1 MIATSVRDKRNSM
14 NSILPQGSSNKRIIR
29 ATVIVMGIAVAG
41 KVLGFVQNLLIAY
54 VFGTSME
61 VDAYFVAFSIP
72 VILSILVR
80 EIIEPAFLPTFMG
93 VMEKDGEIAAW
104 KLFSTTIN
112 ALLILFAVLTLL
124 GIVGS
129 PFLVSILAP
138 GFEGMKRIITI
149 KLIRI
154 ILPASVFLGV
164 SAVTYITLNSYKRF
178 TVPALGDFC
187 FKVFIIITFL
197 VSVRVMGIVG
207 LAIGVVVGALVRLL
221 VHLLGLWKK
230 RNLYKYTLDFKYPP
244 MKRMQRLMLPLIVG
258 ITFSQLGYMVDNVFA
273 STLETGSL
281 SALTY
286 AKKVVQ
292 MPLIVLP
299 YTLAIIIFPFFS
311 ELALSNKKKDL
322 LEMFMQATKLLAFL
336 FIPMAIG
343 LIVLRTPVVRLL
355 FERGAFD
362 LYSTQITSS
371 AVLYYSLGLP
381 SCAVE
386 AILVQFYFS
395 MSDTKTPV
403 AVGMFCVL
411 LNFLLIAVLIKPLT
425 HCGIALAFTISTT
438 VRISIMY
445 VLLKKKIPDIRMS
458 DPLIFLLKVVC
469 ASSVMGLSVSFVSH
483 RLAHSNLTS
492 LTEQS
497 VGLLVSILV
506 GILVFLTT
514 AYLMRVEEMKL
525 YWRQV
530 KFYFIK
536 VRK

>member
-1 MIATSVRDKRNSM
+1 M
-14 NSILPQGSSNKRIIR
+14 NSIPPQASSTKKIVR
-29 ATVIVMGIAVAG
+29 ATGIVMGIAVAG
-41 KVLGFVQNLLIAY
+41 KVLGFVEKLLIAY
-54 VFGTSME
+54 FFGTSME

-72 VILSILVR
+72 VILFILIR

-93 VMEKDGEIAAW
+93 VMKKDGEIAAW

-112 ALLILFAVLTLL
+112 ALLILFAVFTFL

-138 GFEGMKRIITI
+138 GFEGMKRILTI
-149 KLIRI
+149 KLTRI
-154 ILPASVFLGV
+154 VMPASVFLGV

-178 TVPALGDFC
+178 TVPALGEFC
-187 FKVFIIITFL
+187 FKVFIIIIFL
-197 VSVRVMGIVG
+197 VSVRVMGVVG
-207 LAIGVVVGALVRLL
+207 LAMGVVVGGLVRLL

-230 RNLYKYTLDFKYPP
+230 RNLYKYILDFKYPP

-258 ITFSQLGYMVDNVFA
+258 ITFSQLGYLVDNVFA

-286 AKKVVQ
+286 AKKVIE

-299 YTLAIIIFPFFS
+299 YTLAVIIFPFFS
-311 ELALSNKKKDL
+311 ELALNNEKKDL

-343 LIVLRTPVVRLL
+343 LIILRTPVVRLL

-371 AVLYYSLGLP
+371 AVLYFSLGLP
-381 SCAVE
+381 SCAIE

-403 AVGMFCVL
+403 AVGILCVL
-411 LNFLLIAVLIKPLT
+411 LNFFLIAVLIKPLT

-438 VRISIMY
+438 VRVSILY
-445 VLLKKKIPDIRMS
+445 VLLQRKIPGIRLT
-458 DPLIFLLKVVC
+458 DPLIFLIKVGC

-483 RLAHSNLTS
+483 RLAHLNLTS
-492 LTEQS
+492 LIEQC
-497 VGLLVSILV
+497 VGLLVSMLV
-506 GILVFLTT
+506 GIFVFLTT

-530 KFYFIK
+530 KFHFIK
-536 VRK
+536 ARK